1 MKRLEG
7 LHVLIT
13 RPVAQAGGICAL
25 IEAEGGT
32 AVRFPS
38 IAITPP
44 DDARPA
50 KALLARAD
58 WDRVIFVSAN
68 AVHAAL
74 KLGGDWQRRPL
85 VAVGNAT
92 RKALLAAGLEV
103 SVTPTDGF
111 NSEALLALP
120 ELQTVAGA
128 RMLIVRGEGGRETLA
143 DSLRERGALLEY
155 AEVYRRTMP
164 TTDPAE
170 LLQIWTDG
178 GIDVVT
184 VTSNESLTNLLAM
197 LGDTGHKLLIDTA
210 LAGVSERVLQ
220 HAASL
225 GLPNPPIVAAS
236 AHDTDVLAAL
246 IAWRRSSGPKND

>member
-1 MKRLEG
+1 MKPLEG

-13 RPVAQAGGICAL
+13 RPAAQAGGICSL

-38 IAITPP
+38 IAIAPP
-44 DDARPA
+44 NDSRPA
-50 KALLARAD
+50 KALLTRSD
-58 WDRVIFVSAN
+58 WDRVIFISAN

-74 KLGGDWQRRPL
+74 ELGGDWQHRPL

-92 RKALLAAGLEV
+92 RKALLAAGLKV
-103 SVTPTDGF
+103 SLTPTDGF

-120 ELQTVAGA
+120 ELQTVAGE

-143 DSLRERGALLEY
+143 DTLRKRGALLEH

-164 TTDPAE
+164 ATDPAE
-170 LLQIWTDG
+170 LLQIWADG

-197 LGDTGHKLLIDTA
+197 LGDTGHKLLIDTP
-210 LAGVSERVLQ
+210 LVGVSERVLQ

-236 AHDTDVLAAL
+236 AHDTDVLATL
-246 IAWRRSSGPKND
+246 IAWRRSSGPRND